1 MMSLCISGPP
11 MRRLWIFLPIFC
23 TLFACGRSSP
33 PSGTGQTAKNVLV
46 TKALNQDVPVQLYEF
61 GRISSPESVDV
72 KPQVAGRITEVHF
85 TDGQDVKRG
94 DLLFVIDPRPFQA
107 DLEQAQAQLQ
117 SDSAQLDLNQN
128 NLQRDEKIG
137 PQHFVSEQQ
146 IDTDKANVKN
156 FQGAVA
162 RDQASIDRANLNL
175 EYCYVRSPVDGR
187 TGRRLV
193 DPGNYVSTG
202 AVSLVNIQRQDP
214 VYVDFNISENDL
226 ARLRENMPGNQ
237 LSVDVVAPTQP
248 DVTKSGTLTFL
259 DNAVSAQAGTVLL
272 RATIP
277 NSDHYLWPG
286 QYVKVALTLQI
297 LKGAVV
303 VPSQTI
309 QVGAKG
315 SYLFVLRADN
325 TVEQRLVTQGV
336 RYRDFVV
343 VADGL
348 KPDETVVVEGQLTI
362 GNGAKVNPS
371 PYRAGVLGGPDNG
384 LTQSQHS
391 GDSTSKVDPTASPKP
406 PL

>member
-1 MMSLCISGPP
+1 
-11 MRRLWIFLPIFC
+11 MRRLWIFLPVFC

-33 PSGTGQTAKNVLV
+33 PSNTGQTAKNVLV
-46 TKALNQDVPVQLYEF
+46 TKALNKDVPVQLYEF

-214 VYVDFNISENDL
+214 VYVDFHISENDL
-226 ARLRENMPGNQ
+226 ARLRENMSGNQ

-272 RATIP
+272 RATVP

-286 QYVKVALTLQI
+286 QYVKVALTLQT

-348 KPDETVVVEGQLTI
+348 KADETVVVEGQLTI

-371 PYRAGVLGGPDNG
+371 PYRAGILGGPDNG

-391 GDSTSKVDPTASPKP
+391 GDSNSKVDPTASPKP
-406 PL
+406 AL

>member
-1 MMSLCISGPP
+1 
-11 MRRLWIFLPIFC
+11 MRRVWIFLPFFC
-23 TLFACGRSSP
+23 TLSACGPSSP
-33 PSGTGQTAKNVLV
+33 PSSTQQPVKNVLV
-46 TKALNQDVPVQLYEF
+46 TKALSKDVPVQLYEF

-85 TDGQDVKRG
+85 TDGQHVNKG

-117 SDSAQLDLNQN
+117 SDSAQLYLNQN

-137 PQHFVSEQQ
+137 TQHFVSEQQ
-146 IDTDKANVKN
+146 IDTDNANVKN
-156 FQGAVA
+156 YQGAVG
-162 RDQASIDRANLNL
+162 RDQASIDRAKLNL
-175 EYCYVRSPVDGR
+175 EYCYVRSQIDGR

-193 DPGNYVSTG
+193 DAGNYVATG

-214 VYVDFNISENDL
+214 VYADFNISENDL

-237 LSVDVVAPTQP
+237 LSVDVVTPTQP
-248 DVTKSGTLTFL
+248 DVTKSGILTFL
-259 DNAVSAQAGTVLL
+259 DNAVSTQAGTVLL
-272 RATIP
+272 RATVP

-286 QYVKVALTLQI
+286 QYVKVALTLQT
-297 LKGAVV
+297 LKAAVV

-309 QVGAKG
+309 QLGAKG
-315 SYLFVLRADN
+315 PYLFVVRPDN
-325 TVEQRLVTQGV
+325 TVEQRVVTQGV
-336 RYRDFVV
+336 RYQDLVV

-348 KPDETVVVEGQLTI
+348 KADETVVVEGQLTI

-371 PYRAGVLGGPDNG
+371 PYRGGMPSGSPAASG

-391 GDSTSKVDPTASPKP
+391 GDSNSKVDPPASPKP
-406 PL
+406 AL

>member
-1 MMSLCISGPP
+1 MSRI
-11 MRRLWIFLPIFC
+11 WIFLPIC
-23 TLFACGRSSP
+23 WALASCGPSSTQSNT
-33 PSGTGQTAKNVLV
+33 PSVAKNVLV
-46 TKALNQDVPVQLYEF
+46 ANALSKDVPVQLYEF

-72 KPQVAGRITEVHF
+72 KPQASGRIMEVHF
-85 TDGQDVKRG
+85 TQGQDVKKG

-107 DLEQAQAQLQ
+107 DLDQAQGQLQ
-117 SDSAQLDLNQN
+117 TDSAQMELNQS

-137 PQHFVSEQQ
+137 TQHFVSEQQ
-146 IDTDKANVKN
+146 IDTDQANVKN
-156 FQGAVA
+156 YQGAVA
-162 RDQASIDRANLNL
+162 RDQASIDRAKLNL
-175 EYCYVRSPVDGR
+175 EYCYVRSPADGR

-202 AVSLVNIQRQDP
+202 AVILVNIQRQDP

-226 ARLRENMPGNQ
+226 ARLRESMPGNQ
-237 LSVDVVAPTQP
+237 LSVDVIAPSQP
-248 DVTKSGTLTFL
+248 DITKSGTLTFL

-286 QYVKVALTLQI
+286 QYVKVALTLQV
-297 LKGAVV
+297 LKGAIV

-309 QVGAKG
+309 QLGGKG
-315 SYLFVLRADN
+315 PYLFVVKPDN

-336 RYRDFVV
+336 RYRDLVV

-348 KPDETVVVEGQLTI
+348 KADETVVVEGQLTI

-371 PYRAGVLGGPDNG
+371 PYRAGIPGGSPSASG

-391 GDSTSKVDPTASPKP
+391 GDSNSKADPPASPKP
-406 PL
+406 AL

>member
-1 MMSLCISGPP
+1 
-11 MRRLWIFLPIFC
+11 MRLLWIFLPIFC
-23 TLFACGRSSP
+23 VLAGCGPSSP
-33 PSGTGQTAKNVLV
+33 PNSTQQTVKNVLV
-46 TKALNQDVPVQLYEF
+46 TKALSKDVPVQLYEF
-61 GRISSPESVDV
+61 GRIAAPETVDV
-72 KPQVAGRITEVHF
+72 KPQVSGRITEVHF
-85 TDGQDVKRG
+85 TEGQDVKKG

-117 SDSAQLDLNQN
+117 SDSAQLDLNKN

-156 FQGAVA
+156 FQGAVG
-162 RDQASIDRANLNL
+162 RDQASIDRAKLNL
-175 EYCYVRSPVDGR
+175 EYCYVRSPIDGR

-193 DPGNYVSTG
+193 DAGNYVATG
-202 AVSLVNIQRQDP
+202 AVSLINIQRQDP
-214 VYVDFNISENDL
+214 VYADFNISENDL

-237 LSVDVVAPTQP
+237 LNVDVVAPTQP
-248 DVTKSGTLTFL
+248 DVTKSGVLTFL
-259 DNAVSAQAGTVLL
+259 DNAVSTQAGTVLL

-303 VPSQTI
+303 VPGQTI
-309 QVGAKG
+309 QLGGKG
-315 SYLFVLRADN
+315 PYLFVVTPDD

-336 RYRDFVV
+336 RYRDLVV

-348 KPDETVVVEGQLTI
+348 KADETVVVEGQLTI
-362 GNGAKVNPS
+362 GTGAKVNPS
-371 PYRAGVLGGPDNG
+371 PYRAGIPGGSPSANG

-391 GDSTSKVDPTASPKP
+391 GDSNSKVDPPASPKP
-406 PL
+406 AL